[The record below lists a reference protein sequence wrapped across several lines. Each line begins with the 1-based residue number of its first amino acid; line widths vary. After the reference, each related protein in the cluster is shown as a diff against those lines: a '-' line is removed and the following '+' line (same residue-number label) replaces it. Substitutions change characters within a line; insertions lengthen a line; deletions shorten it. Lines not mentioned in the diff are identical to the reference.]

1 MTGWALSILGGAVL
15 LALAGFTYERIAE
28 SRDRRRYPP
37 PGRMIDVG
45 ERHLHLACSGSG
57 PGPTIVIEQGAGSPS
72 VTWWSIQ
79 ARVATFARVCTYD
92 RAGYLWSDPAPH
104 RRSLHDRVEDL
115 HRLLTRAAVPAPYI
129 LVAHSFGGFL
139 VRLYAR
145 EHPDEVA
152 GLVLIDTAHE
162 SSVFEPT
169 FARYLRQGIRFQ
181 HLVGAAAHVGL
192 VRLLGRFLPMLLLP
206 DDPAGFALC
215 ARPRHAQLVAGDFR
229 SLLEAKDTLTAPG
242 ALGSLGA
249 RPVSVVTHG
258 IPFPGPAQAVERGW
272 QEGQRKLE
280 ALSINSELIVA
291 QNSSHMIHLDEPEVV
306 VEAIRRVHSV
316 AA

>member
-1 MTGWALSILGGAVL
+1 
-15 LALAGFTYERIAE
+15 
-28 SRDRRRYPP
+28 
-37 PGRMIDVG
+37 MIDVG
-45 ERHLHLACSGSG
+45 GRHLHLACSGSG
-57 PGPTIVIEQGAGSPS
+57 PGPTVVIEQAAGSPS
-72 VTWWSIQ
+72 LAWWSIQ

-115 HRLLTRAAVPAPYI
+115 HGLLTRAGVPAPYI

-152 GLVLIDTAHE
+152 GLVLVDTAHE
-162 SSVFEPT
+162 STVFEPA
-169 FARYLRQGIRFQ
+169 FLGYLRQGIRFQ
-181 HLVGAAAHVGL
+181 QLVSAAAQFGL
-192 VRLLGRFLPMLLLP
+192 VRLLGRFFPMLLLP

-215 ARPRHAQLVAGDFR
+215 ARPRHPQLMADDFR
-229 SLLEAKDTLTAPG
+229 ALLEAKDALAAPG

-258 IPFPGPAQAVERGW
+258 IPFPGPAQAAERGW

-280 ALSINSELIVA
+280 ALSINSELVVA
-291 QNSSHMIHLDEPEVV
+291 RNSNHMIHLDEPEVV

-316 AA
+316 VA